1 MNYILFFCPSTLS
14 TLILKGTE
22 YRKKKKCDS
31 WKLLSIFAYAAPNP
45 TFSNLSRFTLS
56 NYIVI
61 TQSTVSLVILI
72 YSEFYKNLLY
82 LITTIGGDVAISLFI
97 MSASSSMSRW
107 FFRKASG
114 FVWISKCYSQFNYAL
129 YSILLNIN
137 SLVYVSFC

>member
-1 MNYILFFCPSTLS
+1 MNYILFFVLPPWVPWFWRVQS
-14 TLILKGTE
+14 IG
-22 YRKKKKCDS
+22 KKKCDS

-72 YSEFYKNLLY
+72 YSEFYKNLIY

-129 YSILLNIN
+129 YSVLLNIN